1 MSTSGIPGTNVPPI
15 SFPGIV
21 SGIDYNAIIKQLT
34 SLSLAPTVSL
44 NAAIATLNNAN
55 AELVKINSLL
65 VSVQSS
71 LQNLS
76 NPDIYNAFTATS
88 SATGVATASPIAG
101 QPSIPGI
108 YTIQKVVTATA
119 TSVTG
124 SATAGHSI
132 TDNLTSG
139 PYAGQPSNTVP
150 LVDSY
155 ASVTPTN
162 GGGNL
167 GQITVD
173 GVTIS
178 YNVNT
183 QSLNQ
188 ILANI
193 QAGVQAGADA
203 GFTATLVG
211 GTVQFSSSDK
221 PISVGS
227 SGDQGNLLDVLKLSN
242 AQVNNTPTS
251 GSIVGTGDVGGINP
265 TVSFDAADGAGYQTA
280 VTGGFFTINGVKVNV
295 STGDNTLDVINHI
308 NSAGAGVVATFDSS
322 TGQVVLTASQTGP
335 QSIVVGAGGDT
346 SNFLTAA
353 GLTNGA
359 GGTVTLGTQSE
370 VDLQTAGGGT
380 QKFFSNSNAVT
391 APIPG
396 ITLNLQSS
404 SATPFTVTVAQTTGG
419 LTDAIDAFIANY
431 NAAVSEIN
439 QATAPPVV
447 IPAAPGS
454 GGAAQSVGGGVLWGN
469 TNAQTIVQQLT
480 QIVGGFLGS
489 SSSYNSLSQVGLQL
503 SDTFSTFTASNN
515 GEGNTGSSGNNGAT
529 GTGGQTVQQTT
540 QQGTDGTLQP
550 LDANKFLAAFT
561 ANPAAVSALLN
572 GSQGLTTV
580 LGTYLTSVTA
590 APTILDSGPVG
601 IVPQVSIIE
610 NFENNNSNAA
620 SSLQQRV
627 AQLTDSANQQ
637 ADTLRSQ
644 FVASEALIAQLQAE
658 QQQLAAALGFS
669 VSSSSTPHG

>member
-1 MSTSGIPGTNVPPI
+1 VSTSGIPGTNVPPI

-71 LQNLS
+71 LQSLS